1 MLTDESIREVWRER
15 VASGFMYRGMSAK
28 DLRFPLDPS
37 NSPFAS
43 FAPEILRLLAMLRR
57 AIEEGLQFEIVET
70 HWGQTYRHELSRIVE
85 WSRRDLETPSIDFT
99 GSHRAACEYAD
110 NWQGSQLKQNL
121 KSIAEELP
129 KHRSDPSLHKAM
141 GSEGWRLAEEVRE
154 WVCRTGPDHR
164 RVVLWVRRSCPRFE
178 PHPRCPLAGTL
189 ESFIQWVRREI
200 ERRGLPPTTESVSTL
215 VPEPSRGEDSLWIRL
230 RRPLEEGDVERIEQI
245 TGDPCASG

>member
-1 MLTDESIREVWRER
+1 MLTDESIHEVWRKR

-37 NSPFAS
+37 NSPFAG

-57 AIEEGLQFEIVET
+57 AIETGLQFEIVET

-85 WSRRDLETPSIDFT
+85 WSRRDLETPSVDFI

-121 KSIAEELP
+121 KSITEQLP
-129 KHRSDPSLHKAM
+129 EHKHEPALRGAM
-141 GSEGWRLAEEVRE
+141 GSEGWQLVEQVRE
-154 WVCRTGPDHR
+154 WVCAAEPDHR

-178 PHPRCPLAGTL
+178 PHARCPLAGMR
-189 ESFIQWVRREI
+189 ESFIQWVRRET
-200 ERRGLPPTTESVSTL
+200 ERRELPPTPESVSAL
-215 VPEPSRGEDSLWIRL
+215 LPQSSQEEDSLSIRL
-230 RRPLEEGDVERIEQI
+230 RRPLEEGDVERIEEI
-245 TGDPCASG
+245 TGDPRASA